1 MTLRR
6 GIWGHIWPHA
16 SVLLLLALI
25 SSDAFAF
32 SGARHL
38 IRPMAKLAGALPES
52 KVISYADRIVD
63 TGDLTR
69 VRAEIER
76 LGLSREALSDA
87 YTRVAIRKG
96 ILSREEAEALY
107 RSLNQVD
114 GYSGTI
120 AKTLGVNPMQRAGHL
135 SELRQALA
143 LKQDGVQVLAIG
155 RQFNDHLKM
164 RPTDID
170 LLAKQGRVVAA
181 VELKAYGRADMYRL
195 TEVAPK
201 DMASIRVFCQTR
213 LEPSRCVPVFA
224 VSEQPSAQM
233 DNWLQK
239 NATANGVEL
248 VYGTGARFSEQISTL
263 LKVKQ

>member
-6 GIWGHIWPHA
+6 GSWGHIWIHA
-16 SVLLLLALI
+16 SLFLLLALI
-25 SSDAFAF
+25 SLDAFAF

-38 IRPMAKLAGALPES
+38 IRPMAKLAGALPDT

-69 VRAEIER
+69 VRAEIES
-76 LGLSREALSDA
+76 LGLSREALGDL
-87 YTRVAIRKG
+87 YTRIAIRKG
-96 ILSREEAEALY
+96 LLTRDEAEALY
-107 RSLNQVD
+107 RNLNKVD
-114 GYSGTI
+114 GYSATL
-120 AKTLGVNPMQRAGHL
+120 AKTLGVSQAQRVGHL
-135 SELRQALA
+135 SELRHAMA
-143 LKQDGVQVLAIG
+143 LKQDGVQVIAIG
-155 RQFNDHLKM
+155 RQFNDHIKM

-181 VELKAYGRADMYRL
+181 VELKAYTSADMFRL

-224 VSEQPSAQM
+224 VSEQPGAQM

-248 VYGTGARFSEQISTL
+248 VYGTGTRFSEQISTL